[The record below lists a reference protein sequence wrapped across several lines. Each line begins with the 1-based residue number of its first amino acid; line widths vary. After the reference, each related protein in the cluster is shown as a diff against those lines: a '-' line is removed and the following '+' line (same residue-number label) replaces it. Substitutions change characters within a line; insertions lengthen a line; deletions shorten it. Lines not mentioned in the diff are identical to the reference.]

1 MKRVYKKLLKHVK
14 QGERITR
21 DMALDLFQPPS
32 PESLFYIGEAANISR
47 KSRYGLSTTYINN
60 LQINPSNLCVR
71 TCSFCDYAALPG
83 RSGIYSLKED
93 EILASISN
101 AEPNEVH
108 IVGGLNHDWNYQR
121 SLELVAKIHRCFPAI
136 HIKAY
141 TAVEIHWFATLEKRP
156 VNEILIELCE
166 AGMDALPG
174 GGAEIFSE
182 RIREKHFKSKIG
194 AGDWLAVH
202 EVAHKLGITSNC
214 TMLYGLGETWEE
226 RVSHLLQLR
235 DLQDHTD
242 GFVSFIPLALQF
254 GKDSDQSLSPLENLT
269 VIAMS
274 RLILDNI
281 PHIKAYWPMIG
292 VETAAAALSYGADD
306 LDGTLGLER
315 IAHASGAKTPTE
327 LAKDEMEKLILMAG
341 HEPVERDGQ
350 YQPLNDQIPQPL
362 VLQA

>member
-1 MKRVYKKLLKHVK
+1 MTRDYEELLKQVK
-14 QGERITR
+14 RGERIPR
-21 DMALDLFQPPS
+21 DMAIDLFKEPT

-47 KSRYGLSTTYINN
+47 KSRYGLRTTYVNN

-83 RSGIYSLKED
+83 RTGIYSLKED
-93 EILASISN
+93 EILANIAR

-108 IVGGLNHDWNYQR
+108 VVGGLNHEWNYQR
-121 SLELVAKIHRCFPAI
+121 SLKLIAEIRRCFQAI
-136 HIKAY
+136 YIKSY
-141 TAVEIHWFATLEKRP
+141 TAVEMHWFATLEKRP
-156 VNEILIELCE
+156 IDEILIELRE

-174 GGAEIFSE
+174 GGAEIFSA
-182 RIREKHFKSKIG
+182 RMREKHFKSKIG
-194 AGDWLAVH
+194 ADDWLAVH
-202 EVAHKLGITSNC
+202 EAAHELGIPSNC

-226 RVSHLLQLR
+226 RVSHLFRLR
-235 DLQDHTD
+235 ELQDRTN

-254 GKDSDQSLSPLENLT
+254 GKDSDRSLSPLENLT

-292 VETAAAALSYGADD
+292 TETAAAALSYGADD

-327 LAKDEMEKLILMAG
+327 LAKEEMEKLILMAG
-341 HEPVERDGQ
+341 HEPMERDGQ
-350 YQPLNDQIPQPL
+350 YQALNDQTQQSVAL
-362 VLQA
+362 RA

>member
-1 MKRVYKKLLKHVK
+1 MKRDYENLLK
-14 QGERITR
+14 QGERITQ
-21 DMALDLFQPPS
+21 DMALDLFKKPTPD
-32 PESLFYIGEAANISR
+32 SLFYMGEAANISR
-47 KSRYGLSTTYINN
+47 KSRYGLRTTYVNN

-83 RSGIYSLKED
+83 RIGIYSLKED
-93 EILASISN
+93 EILANI
-101 AEPNEVH
+101 ARVEPNEVH
-108 IVGGLNHDWNYQR
+108 IVGGLNHEWNYQR
-121 SLELVAKIHRCFPAI
+121 SLNLVAEIRRCFPSI

-156 VNEILIELCE
+156 VSEILIELSA

-174 GGAEIFSE
+174 GGAEIFSK
-182 RIREKHFKSKIG
+182 RMWEKHFKSKIG
-194 AGDWLAVH
+194 ADDWLAVH
-202 EVAHKLGITSNC
+202 ETAHNLGIPSNC
-214 TMLYGLGETWEE
+214 TMLYGLGDTWEE

-235 DLQDHTD
+235 DLQDRSN

-254 GKDSDQSLSPLENLT
+254 GKDSDQSLSPLENLA

-327 LAKDEMEKLILMAG
+327 LAKVEMEKLILMAG
-341 HEPVERDGQ
+341 HAPVERDGQ
-350 YQPLNDQIPQPL
+350 YQPINDQVPQS
-362 VLQA
+362 VAMQA

>member
-1 MKRVYKKLLKHVK
+1 MKRDYEELLKQVK
-14 QGERITR
+14 QGERINR
-21 DMALDLFQPPS
+21 DLALDLFKKPT
-32 PESLFYIGEAANISR
+32 PEGLFYIGEAANVSR
-47 KSRYGLSTTYINN
+47 KSRYGLYTTYINN

-83 RSGIYSLKED
+83 RTGIYSLKED
-93 EILASISN
+93 EILANIARN
-101 AEPNEVH
+101 QPNEVH
-108 IVGGLNHDWNYQR
+108 IVGGLNHEWNYQR
-121 SLELVAKIHRCFPAI
+121 SLELVAEIRRRFPAI

-156 VNEILIELCE
+156 VDEILIELRA

-174 GGAEIFSE
+174 GGAEIFST
-182 RIREKHFKSKIG
+182 RMREKHFKSKIG
-194 AGDWLAVH
+194 ADDWLAVH
-202 EVAHKLGITSNC
+202 EAAHKLGIPTNC

-226 RVSHLLQLR
+226 RVSHLFRLR
-235 DLQDHTD
+235 DLQDQTD

-292 VETAAAALSYGADD
+292 TETAATALSYGADD

-327 LAKDEMEKLILMAG
+327 LAKEEMEKLILMAG
-341 HEPVERDGQ
+341 YEPVERDGQ
-350 YQPLNDQIPQPL
+350 YQPLNEQILQS
-362 VLQA
+362 VALQA

>member
-1 MKRVYKKLLKHVK
+1 MKWAYENLLQHIE
-14 QGERITR
+14 QGERISR
-21 DMALDLFQPPS
+21 EIALELFKEPT
-32 PESLFYIGEAANISR
+32 PESLYYIGDAANYSR
-47 KSRYGLSTTYINN
+47 KLRYGLRTTYINN
-60 LQINPSNLCVR
+60 LQINPSNICVR

-83 RSGIYSLKED
+83 RTGIYSLKED
-93 EILASISN
+93 EIFSTIAKAS
-101 AEPNEVH
+101 PDEVH
-108 IVGGLNHDWNYQR
+108 IVGGLNHEWNYSR
-121 SLELVAKIHRCFPAI
+121 SLELVREIRRRFPDI

-141 TAVEIHWFATLEKRP
+141 TAVEIHWFAITEKRTI
-156 VNEILIELCE
+156 NEILLELRD

-174 GGAEIFSE
+174 GGAEIFSK
-182 RIREKHFKSKIG
+182 RMWEKHFKSKIG
-194 AGDWLAVH
+194 ASEWLGVH
-202 EVAHKLGITSNC
+202 EAAHKLGIPTNS

-235 DLQDHTD
+235 ELQDRTE

-254 GKDSDQSLSPLENLT
+254 GKDSEQSISPLENLA

-292 VETAAAALSYGADD
+292 VDTAAVALSYGADD

-327 LAKDEMEKLILMAG
+327 LAKTEMEKLIHLAG
-341 HEPVERDGQ
+341 YEAVERNGQ
-350 YQPLNDQIPQPL
+350 FQEIDEQNVFPM
-362 VLQA
+362 VCKA